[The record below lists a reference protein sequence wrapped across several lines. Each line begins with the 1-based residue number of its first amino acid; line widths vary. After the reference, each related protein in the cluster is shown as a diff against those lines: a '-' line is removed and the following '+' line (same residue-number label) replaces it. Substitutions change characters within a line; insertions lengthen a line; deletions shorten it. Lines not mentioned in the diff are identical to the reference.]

1 MSFIKHALF
10 AFVLTLTPAIADE
23 MPEDVRTA
31 LTAEVA
37 NFGMQFNDGNM
48 AAIFDYMPAKVVK
61 NLTAQSGLSQEELF
75 AAMKTELDSA
85 MSQVTIEDFSMDMET
100 ATWQMTPDGS
110 IGYALIPTAT
120 NMSIE
125 GMGKVNATGETLAF
139 QEAEKW
145 YLVRVDDA
153 AQSQM
158 LIAAYPAFEGVT
170 FTPGKMDVVAE

>member
-1 MSFIKHALF
+1 MSFLRNVLF
-10 AFVLTLTPAIADE
+10 AFALTLTPAIAED

-37 NFGMQFNDGNM
+37 NFGIQFNDGNM
-48 AAIFDYMPAKVVK
+48 AAVFDYMPAKVIE

-75 AAMKTELDSA
+75 AAMKSELDSA
-85 MSQVTIEDFSMDMET
+85 MSQVTINDFSMDMET

-110 IGYALIPTAT
+110 IGYALIPTTT

-139 QEAEKW
+139 QEEDNW

-153 AQSQM
+153 SQSQM
-158 LIAAYPAFEGVT
+158 LVAAYPAFEGVT